1 MIRRNVVAASC
12 GLLLSLSASPAAAI
26 DRKACIA
33 AADDG
38 QKLRDD
44 GKLAAA
50 REKFI
55 ACAEKACPGAIS
67 KQCAE
72 WVGEV
77 DHEMPTLSFRAKDE
91 SGKEILD
98 VQVVLDGKPIA
109 ESIATKAM
117 ALDPGTHKIRFVRKD
132 GKSVEDTFLLR
143 TGEKDRI
150 VELAFQAPKGD
161 TPVATAATTT
171 PTTPTASG
179 GGFVFPWYAWIG
191 VGLTVA
197 GGVGTAAFA
206 ASANGDEADLRKTC
220 APYCPADQRSGVE
233 TKLVLA
239 NVSLGVGIAGLGF
252 TIISLIVA
260 NVGHKETAPKQTGFF
275 LGPTPGG
282 AAAGFQGAF

>member
-1 MIRRNVVAASC
+1 MIRRAVAAASS
-12 GLLLSLSASPAAAI
+12 GLLLVLFASSAHAI

-50 REKFI
+50 RE
-55 ACAEKACPGAIS
+55 

-98 VQVVLDGKPIA
+98 VQVVLDDKPIA

-117 ALDPGTHKIRFVRKD
+117 TLDPGTHKVRFVRKD

-150 VELAFQAPKGD
+150 VELVFQAPKGD
-161 TPVATAATTT
+161 TPVVTGTTATTT
-171 PTTPTASG
+171 APTTSG
-179 GGFVFPWYAWIG
+179 GGFRFPWPAW
-191 VGLTVA
+191 VGLGLAVV
-197 GGVGTAAFA
+197 GGAGTAGFVV
-206 ASANGDEADLRKTC
+206 SAKSDENNFRDTC

-239 NVSLGVGIAGLGF
+239 NVFLGVGIAGVGL
-252 TIISLIVA
+252 TVVSLIIA
-260 NVGHKETAPKQTGFF
+260 NVGHKEEAPPKAAGFF
-275 LGPTPGG
+275 FGPTPGG